1 MLKVRSRV
9 LLLVHPSPVTEGMGE
24 LDVLILAPT
33 VDVVGAVYLFD
44 NNTNWNQDIPDFEP
58 VEIYATGED
67 GVVWTAT
74 TDTAGLFNMPVL
86 NGTWSFSIPD
96 AAYNDTVSDYQVLV
110 EDGMN
115 PEPVELITN
124 PSNSTVTLNVF
135 TDLGDGIF
143 ENGTAIRPD
152 IQLIP
157 VSEVGQQVNITSDDY
172 TEDGIVDVVLGPG
185 IYAISTNNLDA
196 SDENATDA
204 SLEINEYWI
213 SFLLV

>member
-1 MLKVRSRV
+1 
-9 LLLVHPSPVTEGMGE
+9 
-24 LDVLILAPT
+24 
-33 VDVVGAVYLFD
+33 
-44 NNTNWNQDIPDFEP
+44 
-58 VEIYATGED
+58 
-67 GVVWTAT
+67 
-74 TDTAGLFNMPVL
+74 MPVL

-96 AAYNDTVSDYQVLV
+96 AAYNADTVSDYQVLV

-185 IYAISTNNLDA
+185 IYAISTNNGIMW
-196 SDENATDA
+196 S
-204 SLEINEYWI
+204 
-213 SFLLV
+213 